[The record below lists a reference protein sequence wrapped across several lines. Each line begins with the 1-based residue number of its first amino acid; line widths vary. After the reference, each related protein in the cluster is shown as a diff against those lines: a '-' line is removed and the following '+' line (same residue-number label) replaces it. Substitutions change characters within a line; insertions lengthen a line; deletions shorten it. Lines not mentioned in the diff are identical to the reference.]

1 MLYKYSTPAGERQM
15 TTLQTIFFQAHEI
28 ARREIESHGA
38 FYNHSYRAAFADA
51 LKAIHA
57 SRKYEADC
65 DTKYGVDM
73 RPAFTIQEPAR
84 VWA

>member
-1 MLYKYSTPAGERQM
+1 M

-28 ARREIESHGA
+28 ARREIKSHGA

-65 DTKYGVDM
+65 NAKYGVDM